1 MILNIDYKGITN
13 YVIVTATLTSLFRIK
28 FPFKV
33 KFSNP

>member
-13 YVIVTATLTSLFRIK
+13 YVIVTATLISLFRIK

-33 KFSNP
+33 KF